1 MKDPLMISLAVL
13 TTIFIIIVSLACVE
27 PWSIPSS
34 DVRGRNTRDITKIP
48 GYQCVYTYKA
58 FQPNLDFFK
67 EKVAEITVDV
77 CNKKADKDE
86 KRKRRRDKA
95 KKSNDE
101 KKKRVGRRKKTT
113 GIKKRKNRSKIKSRI
128 SRRRN
133 RNKKN
138 RNKKIF
144 RELNVFRKWKS
155 MMNKND
161 EFMQDPLVLKQ

>member
-1 MKDPLMISLAVL
+1 MISLAVL

-77 CNKKADKDE
+77 CNENGDRGK
-86 KRKRRRDKA
+86 KRKRKRDKA

-101 KKKRVGRRKKTT
+101 KKKRGRGGRNKKTT

-161 EFMQDPLVLKQ
+161 EFMQDPLVQNP

>member
-1 MKDPLMISLAVL
+1 MISLAVL

-77 CNKKADKDE
+77 CNEKADKDE
-86 KRKRRRDKA
+86 KRKRRDR
-95 KKSNDE
+95 
-101 KKKRVGRRKKTT
+101 GRE
-113 GIKKRKNRSKIKSRI
+113 N
-128 SRRRN
+128 
-133 RNKKN
+133 
-138 RNKKIF
+138 
-144 RELNVFRKWKS
+144 E
-155 MMNKND
+155 
-161 EFMQDPLVLKQ
+161 